1 MKNTKGMTLIEVI
14 ISLLIISTASLIIV
28 VGFVTALNLFTD
40 SNHYKDVTNKQ
51 QKALVDE
58 ENKDTDIDVN
68 VNLSNFI
75 PKIQIN
81 EAVKGRN
88 IYKNYCKMMQEFSN
102 YLKEQGVTSND
113 KLFEGKTKEYIK
125 EWMMQKTGENK
136 SDFITNLPKL
146 YASIYPDIELDSL
159 LEVIGTYNKNF
170 DKEKYKYITPCM
182 YISDSTRENLT
193 YKDFFEDEGYKKYVF
208 ILVGDKAKK
217 GDRPT
222 DIWALLDNTTVED
235 DQDTWL
241 IPKSKISTK
250 ILENKTYSEFYKI
263 ISGNEWIYYTT
274 SK

>member
-1 MKNTKGMTLIEVI
+1 
-14 ISLLIISTASLIIV
+14 
-28 VGFVTALNLFTD
+28 
-40 SNHYKDVTNKQ
+40 
-51 QKALVDE
+51 
-58 ENKDTDIDVN
+58 
-68 VNLSNFI
+68 
-75 PKIQIN
+75 
-81 EAVKGRN
+81 
-88 IYKNYCKMMQEFSN
+88 MMQEFSN
-102 YLKEQGVTSND
+102 YLKEQGVTSDD

-125 EWMMQKTGENK
+125 EWMMQKQVQ
-136 SDFITNLPKL
+136 TNQILL
-146 YASIYPDIELDSL
+146 QIYLNYMQVYTLDIELDSL
-159 LEVIGTYNKNF
+159 LEVIRTYNKDF

-241 IPKSKISTK
+241 IPKSEISTK